1 MSLIL
6 DALNRA
12 ERERRNADSR
22 VPDLQTIHVPAAEPA
37 QQKSH
42 TIVWV
47 ILLPVVLV
55 IIIAAVWFWQQKAEV
70 LPATAPVVVQQETAP
85 TEPAVAPEIVNRE
98 TAAPV
103 VPAAAPQTPST
114 IIEPQPQPQPQA
126 IAENAAPVEV
136 TETEPGTETTVD
148 ELAALYAT
156 ADESESTPAP
166 TEPQSLYEPE
176 PEPIPAPVVTTQ
188 EVLPPVASTS
198 LPPTM
203 PVQEDIRNY
212 ESLRNLP
219 DVGDLPWS
227 LRQEIPSINYARHN
241 YEGGQPS
248 VLINGR
254 AWQTGALIAP
264 DLKLE
269 EIYSDGVIMSFR
281 QVRFKLRALN
291 SWINM

>member
-22 VPDLQTIHVPAAEPA
+22 VPDLQTIHVPAAEPV
-37 QQKSH
+37 QQKSRNN
-42 TIVWV
+42 VWF

-55 IIIAAVWFWQQKAEV
+55 IIVAVVWFWQKKAEV

-85 TEPAVAPEIVNRE
+85 AEPTVAPKIVNRE
-98 TAAPV
+98 TATPV

-114 IIEPQPQPQPQA
+114 IIEPQPQPTA
-126 IAENAAPVEV
+126 VAENAVSVEV
-136 TETEPGTETTVD
+136 TETEPGAETTVD

-156 ADESESTPAP
+156 ADESESIPAP

-176 PEPIPAPVVTTQ
+176 PELMPAPAIVAQ
-188 EVLPPVASTS
+188 EISPPTSTALPPAMV
-198 LPPTM
+198 
-203 PVQEDIRNY
+203 VQQDIRSY
-212 ESLRNLP
+212 ENLQDLP
-219 DVGDLPWS
+219 DIGDLPWS
-227 LRQEIPSINYARHN
+227 LRQEIPTLNYARHN
-241 YEGGQPS
+241 FTGTPVS

-254 AWQTGALIAP
+254 AWQAGATIAP

-269 EIYSDGVIMSFR
+269 EIYSDGVVMSFR

>member
-1 MSLIL
+1 M
-6 DALNRA
+6 
-12 ERERRNADSR
+12 
-22 VPDLQTIHVPAAEPA
+22 
-37 QQKSH
+37 
-42 TIVWV
+42 
-47 ILLPVVLV
+47 
-55 IIIAAVWFWQQKAEV
+55 
-70 LPATAPVVVQQETAP
+70 
-85 TEPAVAPEIVNRE
+85 
-98 TAAPV
+98 
-103 VPAAAPQTPST
+103 
-114 IIEPQPQPQPQA
+114 
-126 IAENAAPVEV
+126 
-136 TETEPGTETTVD
+136 D

-156 ADESESTPAP
+156 ADESESTAAP

-176 PEPIPAPVVTTQ
+176 PEPLPVIAAQ
-188 EVLPPVASTS
+188 ETSPPASTS
-198 LPPTM
+198 LPPAM

-212 ESLRNLP
+212 DSLRNLP
-219 DVGDLPWS
+219 DIGDLPWS

-269 EIYSDGVIMSFR
+269 EIYTDGVIMSFR

>member
-12 ERERRNADSR
+12 ERERRNADNR

-37 QQKSH
+37 QQKSRNN
-42 TIVWV
+42 VWI

-55 IIIAAVWFWQQKAEV
+55 ITIAVVWFWQKQGNV
-70 LPATAPVVVQQETAP
+70 LPAAVPAVVQQEVATAEQRSVP
-85 TEPAVAPEIVNRE
+85 EVTYPEPATLAVSEAISQAPE
-98 TAAPV
+98 
-103 VPAAAPQTPST
+103 T

-126 IAENAAPVEV
+126 TAITETAASVEI
-136 TETEPGTETTVD
+136 TETESDTETTVD

-156 ADESESTPAP
+156 ADESESTAAP

-176 PEPIPAPVVTTQ
+176 PEPLPVIAAQ
-188 EVLPPVASTS
+188 ETSPPASTS
-198 LPPTM
+198 LPPAM
-203 PVQEDIRNY
+203 PVQEDIRTY

-219 DVGDLPWS
+219 DIGDLPWS